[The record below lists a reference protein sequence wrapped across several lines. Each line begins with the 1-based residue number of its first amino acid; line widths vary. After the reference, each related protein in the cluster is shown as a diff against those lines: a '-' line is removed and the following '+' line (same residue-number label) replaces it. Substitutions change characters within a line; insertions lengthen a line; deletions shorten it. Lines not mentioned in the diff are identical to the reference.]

1 MGWNIQSV
9 KHRKASRMHHVPK
22 IYETEL
28 LWNTLMLQKYFDLN
42 YSWSQVHTNF
52 LSLLEPLDL
61 GAFDKKQLKDKE
73 IKKPIEETKNGK
85 KLPPLHPT
93 APAWDEY
100 PTSHLQGLA

>member
-1 MGWNIQSV
+1 M
-9 KHRKASRMHHVPK
+9 
-22 IYETEL
+22 
-28 LWNTLMLQKYFDLN
+28 
-42 YSWSQVHTNF
+42 
-52 LSLLEPLDL
+52 EPLDL

-93 APAWDEY
+93 APARDEY